1 MYHDGE
7 SSSSPVQTENDPLM
21 GSFINGHLAHLI
33 DDSPTSE
40 KKKTQQPK
48 LVVRSNGTSIVQKKK
63 PLRNSSSNCDLES
76 DSALLKVI
84 PQLNDR
90 FISVVDSVN
99 KEPVQ
104 LLMCRSCR
112 CLLKKNAD
120 VLSGHMCREKD
131 AEKFIN
137 VPILNNQLIFR
148 SKPKNRASDIW
159 NEFEEVFEPTSS
171 MPLGYARCKRCY
183 EIVKTPDPKSV
194 PSILRKHQCPYGPFP
209 ASLLVTTNKSSSS
222 SSSENNHNSANQTNS
237 NSSNSN
243 AKSSAKANS
252 LHNTSL
258 SNLNGLT
265 GNGSDLNSLLKK
277 LSSGQNLLD
286 ALTSQNNSLNSLNSL
301 NGLNNITSSL
311 SNLNANSLLG
321 AASNPV
327 SILQSP
333 MMNNLVGLSNLQSSN
348 GGLNGTNLN
357 STNLNSNSLNGLNGS
372 TSSSMSKLMSLRNE
386 FKDRCIELCYKELVS
401 LATIR
406 SPAFKRLCQTLMLLG
421 SSQSNSRQ
429 LQLPDISQLDDQLR
443 DQYSALHLQIKS
455 DLQGELAKNV
465 GSALVCDS
473 QDDLCI
479 LATYYISSKSWKMKE
494 VILSADAY
502 GNEINGF
509 ITSTLN
515 DYHLNE
521 EDKLGKFTFISRGG
535 HFDGVQ
541 LCLTSVAHSIDH
553 IMNNTIFFDDTYT
566 EIIENCSL
574 VCNEL
579 GIEVKLEPAVEN
591 VDWIIKYEIMRH
603 VIINVDKFH
612 LKDYPL
618 NFDLIEFLVKLLT
631 PFRNASCELRN
642 CSTHP
647 TLNHVLLW
655 YYKIMKQLEND
666 ELKVMT
672 DEEEEDDNVAFI
684 LKMKKSIRDAV
695 EERFVLHP
703 LHKIAVFLWPNFRTL
718 KMLTAEERK
727 AVHDEV
733 REIIETRIAKDS
745 DKRDNYQIGSSAK
758 KARTD
763 FGEWEES
770 FEACQDELNAY
781 INQTLP
787 NCDET
792 SILNWWRDHQTK
804 FPKLAQLARWILSIP
819 ASVTLIEKFKLQNSP
834 KLDEKVLFLHCN
846 LFEKQSNRAD

>member
-21 GSFINGHLAHLI
+21 SSFINGHLALLI

-40 KKKTQQPK
+40 KKKAQQTK
-48 LVVRSNGTSIVQKKK
+48 LIMRSNGTSIVQKKK

-76 DSALLKVI
+76 DSALLKVV

-90 FISVVDSVN
+90 FISVVDSVT
-99 KEPVQ
+99 KEPCQ
-104 LLMCRSCR
+104 QIMCRSCR

-120 VLSGHMCREKD
+120 VLSGHLCREKD

-159 NEFEEVFEPTSS
+159 NEFEEVFEPTANL
-171 MPLGYARCKRCY
+171 PLGYARCKRCY

-194 PSILRKHQCPYGPFP
+194 PSILRKHQCPFGPFP
-209 ASLLVTTNKSSSS
+209 ATLLAVTSKSSST
-222 SSSENNHNSANQTNS
+222 SSSENNHNNANQTNS
-237 NSSNSN
+237 NSMNSNSIK
-243 AKSSAKANS
+243 AKNSS
-252 LHNTSL
+252 LHNTSVN
-258 SNLNGLT
+258 NLNGLA
-265 GNGSDLNSLLKK
+265 GNGPTPDLSSLLKK

-311 SNLNANSLLG
+311 GNLNANNLLN
-321 AASNPV
+321 ASSNNPV

-333 MMNNLVGLSNLQSSN
+333 MINNLVGLSNLQSTN
-348 GGLNGTNLN
+348 GGGGGSVNA
-357 STNLNSNSLNGLNGS
+357 STNGS
-372 TSSSMSKLMSLRNE
+372 TPSSVSKLMSLRSE
-386 FKDRCIELCYKELVS
+386 FKDRCIELCYKELVP

-406 SPAFKRLCQTLMLLG
+406 SPTFKRLCQTLMLLG
-421 SSQSNSRQ
+421 SNQSNSRQ

-455 DLQGELAKNV
+455 DLQSELSKNV

-473 QDDLCI
+473 QDELCI
-479 LATYYISSKSWKMKE
+479 LGTYYISSKSWKMKE

-502 GNEINGF
+502 GNDTNGF
-509 ITSTLN
+509 IANTLN
-515 DYHLNE
+515 DYQLNE
-521 EDKLGKFTFISRGG
+521 EDKLGKFTYISRGG

-541 LCLTSVAHSIDH
+541 LCLTSVAHSIDL
-553 IMNNTIFFDDTYT
+553 IVNSTIFFDDTYS
-566 EIIENCSL
+566 EVVENCSL

-631 PFRNASCELRN
+631 PFRNASGELRN

-655 YYKIMKQLEND
+655 YYKIMKNLENS
-666 ELKVMT
+666 ELKMMS
-672 DEEEEDDNVAFI
+672 DEEDEEDDNVAFI
-684 LKMKKSIRDAV
+684 MKMKKSIRDAV

-727 AVHDEV
+727 SVHDEV
-733 REIIETRIAKDS
+733 REIIETRIAKES
-745 DKRDNYQIGSSAK
+745 DKRENYQMGSAAK
-758 KARTD
+758 KARMD

-770 FEACQDELNAY
+770 FEACQDELHAY

-804 FPKLAQLARWILSIP
+804 FPKLAQLARWVLSIP

-834 KLDEKVLFLHCN
+834 KFDEKVLFLHCN
-846 LFEKQSNRAD
+846 LFDKQNSRAD

>member
-21 GSFINGHLAHLI
+21 SWSLNGHLPHLS

-40 KKKTQQPK
+40 KRKQPK
-48 LVVRSNGTSIVQKKK
+48 LLVRSNGISIVQKKK
-63 PLRNSSSNCDLES
+63 PLRNSSSNCDLDS
-76 DSALLKVI
+76 DSALLKVM

-90 FISVVDSVN
+90 FVNVVDSVS
-99 KEPVQ
+99 KQPCQ

-120 VLSGHMCREKD
+120 VLSSHLCREKD

-137 VPILNNQLIFR
+137 VPILNNQLVFR

-159 NEFEEVFEPTSS
+159 NEFEEVFEPTANL
-171 MPLGYARCKRCY
+171 PLGYARCKRCS

-209 ASLLVTTNKSSSS
+209 AALLVTTNKTS
-222 SSSENNHNSANQTNS
+222 SSSENNHNNANQTNS

-243 AKSSAKANS
+243 GALYKSSAKAHHSS
-252 LHNTSL
+252 LQNTSL
-258 SNLNGLT
+258 NNLNGLT
-265 GNGSDLNSLLKK
+265 NGPTSDHLSSLLKK
-277 LSSGQNLLD
+277 LSSGQSLLD
-286 ALTSQNNSLNSLNSL
+286 AMNLTGQTNSSLNSLNNL
-301 NGLNNITSSL
+301 NGLSNITSSL
-311 SNLNANSLLG
+311 GNVGNLNANSLLG
-321 AASNPV
+321 GNGANNPV

-333 MMNNLVGLSNLQSSN
+333 MINNLVNLSNLQSSN
-348 GGLNGTNLN
+348 
-357 STNLNSNSLNGLNGS
+357 SSNVNGS
-372 TSSSMSKLMSLRNE
+372 STPPSSLKLSTLRNE
-386 FKDRCIELCYKELVS
+386 FKDRCIELCYRELIS
-401 LATIR
+401 LDTMR

-421 SSQSNSRQ
+421 GSQSNSRQ

-443 DQYSALHLQIKS
+443 DQYSTLHYQIKS
-455 DLQGELAKNV
+455 DLQVELAKNV

-515 DYHLNE
+515 DYQLNE

-553 IMNNTIFFDDTYT
+553 IMNHTVFFDDTYT
-566 EIIENCSL
+566 EIIENCNL

-591 VDWIIKYEIMRH
+591 VGWIVKYEIMRH
-603 VIINVDKFH
+603 VIINKDRFH
-612 LKDYPL
+612 LEEYSL
-618 NFDLIEFLVKLLT
+618 NFELIEFLVKLLT

-666 ELKVMT
+666 ELKVMA
-672 DEEEEDDNVAFI
+672 DDEEDDDNAGFI
-684 LKMKKSIRDAV
+684 GKMKKSIRDAV

-718 KMLTAEERK
+718 KMLTGEERK

-733 REIIETRIAKDS
+733 REIIETRIAKES
-745 DKRDNYQIGSSAK
+745 DRRDNYNNQLGSSAK

-770 FEACQDELNAY
+770 FEICQDELNAY

-792 SILNWWRDHQTK
+792 GILNWWRDHQTK

-846 LFEKQSNRAD
+846 LFEKPTN